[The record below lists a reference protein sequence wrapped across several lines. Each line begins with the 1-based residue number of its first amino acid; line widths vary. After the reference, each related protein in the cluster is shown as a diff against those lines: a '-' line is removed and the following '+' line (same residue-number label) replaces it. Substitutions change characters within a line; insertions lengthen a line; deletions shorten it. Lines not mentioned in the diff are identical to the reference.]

1 MNYQYGNAKGFD
13 LILPYPIQSDPLF
26 REVYEFLQT
35 LFYPLDYIVLYYL
48 TTPLETRT
56 NEWEIKQRL
65 AQNIANDLFALLDIY
80 NVHYTEDGQPDYS
93 ELEDPADQKHYERIT
108 AVLYTDPSD
117 PLCIDHWVNKIHQ
130 LFSIYYFNLV
140 LPEDFDIFGEFEG
153 DFRMLDENTA
163 ILTIIQPEN
172 LNLFTL
178 AS

>member
-13 LILPYPIQSDPLF
+13 LILPYPIRSDPLF
-26 REVYEFLQT
+26 FEVYEFLRT

-48 TTPLETRT
+48 TIPLETRT

-93 ELEDPADQKHYERIT
+93 ELEDPDDQKQYERIT
-108 AVLYTDPSD
+108 AVLCTDLSD

-153 DFRMLDENTA
+153 DFSMLDENTA